1 MRPLGVETAAAVIQ
15 SIKKLILPE
24 RNKKQMNK
32 DEKHQRLVK
41 KAIRGNADAYGQ
53 LIQEYQ
59 AYLYKM
65 AFLYMRN
72 QEDALD
78 VVGTTVLKGY
88 QNIRS
93 LKNAEHFKTWI
104 TRILMN
110 AANDAQKKIVYYSDI
125 NEVQISERHKGVSLE
140 EQYDLHEAIEQL
152 PDKYRTVIILK
163 YFSGMSVNEI
173 AFVLDS
179 PEGTVKAYLSRAR
192 DLLKKYLKE
201 DYMYADHI

>member
-1 MRPLGVETAAAVIQ
+1 
-15 SIKKLILPE
+15 
-24 RNKKQMNK
+24 MNK
-32 DEKHQRLVK
+32 DDKHQRLVK
-41 KAIRGNADAYGQ
+41 KAIRGNAEAYGQ
-53 LIQEYQ
+53 LILEYQ

-65 AFLYMRN
+65 AFLSMKN

-93 LKNAEHFKTWI
+93 LRNAEHFKTWI
-104 TRILMN
+104 TRILIN

-125 NEVQISERHKGVSLE
+125 NEVQISERHRGVSLE
-140 EQYDLHEAIEQL
+140 EQYDLHDAIEQL
-152 PDKYRTVIILK
+152 PEKYRTVIILK
-163 YFSGMSVNEI
+163 YFSQMSVHEI
-173 AFVLDS
+173 AFVLEV
-179 PEGTVKAYLSRAR
+179 PEGTIKAYLSRAR